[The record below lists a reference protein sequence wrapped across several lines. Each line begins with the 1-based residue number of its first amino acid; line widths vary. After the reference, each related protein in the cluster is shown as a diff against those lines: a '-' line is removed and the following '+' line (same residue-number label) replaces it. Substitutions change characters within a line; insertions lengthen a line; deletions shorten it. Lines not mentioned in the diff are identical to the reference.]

1 MRARSFFPLWL
12 RELTIPYSQ
21 KVAVVVFQGYI
32 SFLAVALK
40 ETPRVAGGV
49 TTYHKD
55 GYALN
60 LTDSSTHDDI
70 LPWEEEQ
77 RRINH
82 KTSLSNQQEHL

>member
-1 MRARSFFPLWL
+1 M
-12 RELTIPYSQ
+12 
-21 KVAVVVFQGYI
+21 
-32 SFLAVALK
+32 ALK
-40 ETPRVAGGV
+40 ETPHVAGGV

-82 KTSLSNQQEHL
+82 KTSLSNQQEHLGTAKVKPYLSDIWSGDLTLKLRIV

>member
-1 MRARSFFPLWL
+1 M
-12 RELTIPYSQ
+12 
-21 KVAVVVFQGYI
+21 
-32 SFLAVALK
+32 ALK
-40 ETPRVAGGV
+40 ETPHVAGGV

-77 RRINH
+77 RRINWYAVIIQDLVVES
-82 KTSLSNQQEHL
+82 TRASLNGKGKASPSPTFPSFGPET